1 MEAVSIFFMESAK
14 KSAEKKTNR
23 QPVLHDNLRERKINP
38 SEFKAEA
45 KELDIPQFIIN
56 LVHRSADYV
65 YLVGADAAF
74 LIVNDAACQSLGYS
88 IEELAK
94 MKMTDID
101 VIHDVA
107 AWDKMFKK
115 IRATGSVRIETLQR
129 NKDGYTFPVDTTI
142 NYMLHNGK
150 EYCLII
156 GRDTTERKKVE
167 EALKESESQYRR
179 LVESA
184 GAGMATINL
193 SWHINYV
200 NDTLCQMIGYS
211 REELID
217 KLFADFLHKEDA
229 DNIIKLFG
237 GVVEGNGAKSTLDFR
252 IIHKSGRIV
261 WCNTS
266 PTDIVYED
274 RVIGFSVIIHDIT
287 ERKYLEEALKES
299 EKKYRAI
306 VEDQLELICRFIPD
320 GTITFA
326 NGAFCKFYGK
336 SSREIVGRSYLSMIN
351 EHQYPIFTASIEEL
365 LTEPERVIYDI
376 QPFVK
381 GNSTRWMEQTLRAL
395 SNEKG
400 QVEKFQVVLRDITD
414 RKKAEQALKESEEQY
429 RIIFNSMH
437 DGFAVFEVTYG
448 EGGSAIEARFL
459 EVNPAFEKIT
469 GAKSN
474 AIIGKTMWEVFPTM
488 RLLTAE
494 IWESIV
500 SEGKTIHMD
509 EFYSATLD
517 KYFRVNGLSPKR
529 GRYAVLFSDLT
540 EHKKMTEKLI
550 RADRLSS
557 LGEMA
562 AGLAHEIN
570 NPLTGVIGLSQL
582 LMEKP
587 DVPET
592 VKEDAGTICR
602 EANRAASIL
611 SEFLI
616 FARGQK
622 PHKQVANLN
631 ATIESVIKLRRA
643 YMKKSGIEVST
654 HFCDGLPELMLDVS
668 QMQQVFLNIVLNAEY
683 FMYEANKRGSLQV
696 STERIHD
703 MVKIIFKDDGPGI
716 LPASLTHIFDP
727 FFTTKE
733 VGKGTGLGLSISY
746 GIIREHNGN
755 IYAESKPGQGASF
768 VIELPI
774 ATA

>member
-1 MEAVSIFFMESAK
+1 MDSAK
-14 KSAEKKTNR
+14 KSVVKKIHR
-23 QPVLHDNLRERKINP
+23 QTVLHDDLRERNDDPLEVK
-38 SEFKAEA
+38 A

-56 LVHRSADYV
+56 LLQRSADYF
-65 YLVGADAAF
+65 YLVDADASF

-88 IEELAK
+88 MADLLK

-107 AWDKMFKK
+107 GWSKLFKK
-115 IRATGSVRIETLQR
+115 VRADGSARIETLQR

-150 EYCLII
+150 EYCLIV
-156 GRDTTERKKVE
+156 GRELTERKKVE
-167 EALKESESQYRR
+167 GALKESESKYRR

-193 SWHINYV
+193 GGYINFA
-200 NDTLCQMIGYS
+200 NNTLCQMLGYS

-217 KLFADFLHKEDA
+217 KLFVDFLHKEDA
-229 DNIIKLFG
+229 DQIIKLFSG
-237 GVVEGNGAKSTLDFR
+237 AVNGSGPRATLDFR
-252 IIHKSGRIV
+252 AIHKSGRIV

-274 RVIGFSVIIHDIT
+274 KVIGFSVIIHDIT

-336 SSREIVGRSYLSMIN
+336 SSREIVGRSYLSMID
-351 EHQYPIFTASIEEL
+351 EHQYPVFTASIEEL
-365 LTEPERVIYDI
+365 LTEPDRVIYDI
-376 QPFVK
+376 QPLVK

-429 RIIFNSMH
+429 RIIFDSMH

-448 EGGSAIEARFL
+448 ENGAAVEARFL

-469 GAKSN
+469 GVKAN
-474 AIIGKTMWEVFPTM
+474 DIIGKTMWEVFPTM

-500 SEGKTIHMD
+500 SEGKTMHLE

-540 EHKKMTEKLI
+540 EHKKMTEKLV

-582 LMEKP
+582 LLEKQ
-587 DVPET
+587 DIPES

-622 PHKQVANLN
+622 PHKQAADLN
-631 ATIESVIKLRRA
+631 TIIESVIKLRRT
-643 YMKKSGIEVST
+643 YMKKSGIDVT
-654 HFCDGLPELMLDVS
+654 TNFVDDLPELMLDVS
-668 QMQQVFLNIVLNAEY
+668 QMQQVCLNIVLNAEY
-683 FMYEANKRGSLQV
+683 FMYEANKRGLLQV
-696 STERIHD
+696 STERIQD
-703 MVKIIFKDDGPGI
+703 TVKIVFQDDGPGI
-716 LPASLTHIFDP
+716 LPANLTHIFDP

-755 IYAESKPGQGASF
+755 IFAESKPGQGTSF
-768 VIELPI
+768 IIELPI
-774 ATA
+774 TTA

>member
-1 MEAVSIFFMESAK
+1 MDSGK
-14 KSAEKKTNR
+14 KSIEKKVNR
-23 QPVLHDNLRERKINP
+23 QSVLHVNLRERNIDP
-38 SEFKAEA
+38 PEIKAEV
-45 KELDIPQFIIN
+45 KELDIPRHILN
-56 LVHRSADYV
+56 LIHRSADYV
-65 YLVGADAAF
+65 YLVTADAAF
-74 LIVNDAACQSLGYS
+74 LIVNEVACQSLGYS
-88 IEELAK
+88 LEELLK

-101 VIHDVA
+101 VIRDVA
-107 AWDKMFKK
+107 AWYKMFKK
-115 IRATGSVRIETLQR
+115 VRAAGSVRIETLQR

-156 GRDTTERKKVE
+156 GRDITERKKVE
-167 EALKESESQYRR
+167 GALKESESKYRR

-184 GAGMATINL
+184 GAGMATINVAG
-193 SWHINYV
+193 HINFV
-200 NDTLCQMIGYS
+200 NNTLCQMTGYS

-217 KLFADFLHKEDA
+217 KLFVDFMHKDDA
-229 DNIIKLFG
+229 DQIIKLFSG
-237 GVVEGNGAKSTLDFR
+237 AVRENGARATLDFR
-252 IIHKSGRIV
+252 VIHKSGRIV

-266 PTDIVYED
+266 PTDILYED
-274 RVIGFSVIIHDIT
+274 KVIGFSIIIHDIT

-336 SSREIVGRSYLSMIN
+336 LSREIVGRSYLSMMD

-365 LTEPERVIYDI
+365 LTEPDRVIYDI
-376 QPFVK
+376 QPLVK

-429 RIIFNSMH
+429 RIIFDSMH

-448 EGGSAIEARFL
+448 EGGAAVEARFL
-459 EVNPAFEKIT
+459 EVNPAFEQIT
-469 GAKSN
+469 GVKAN
-474 AIIGKTMWEVFPTM
+474 DIIGKTMWEVFPTM

-500 SEGKTIHMD
+500 SEGKNMHIE

-540 EHKKMTEKLI
+540 EHKKMTEKLV

-557 LGEMA
+557 MGEMA

-582 LMEKP
+582 LIEKQ
-587 DVPET
+587 DIPES

-622 PHKQVANLN
+622 PHKQAADLN
-631 ATIESVIKLRRA
+631 AIIESVIKLRRT

-654 HFCDGLPELMLDVS
+654 QFCDELPKLMLDVS

-683 FMYEANKRGSLQV
+683 FMYEANKKGSLQV
-696 STERIHD
+696 SSVRIQD
-703 MVKIIFKDDGPGI
+703 MVKIVFKDDGPGI
-716 LPASLTHIFDP
+716 LPANLTHIFDP

-733 VGKGTGLGLSISY
+733 MGKGTGLGLSISY

-755 IYAESKPGQGASF
+755 IYAESKPGQGACF
-768 VIELPI
+768 VIELPL
-774 ATA
+774 AAA